1 MEGMKGMV
9 FIRFWRSPDV
19 FSSSRLR
26 LVHVYDR
33 FQARRKTLVFA
44 MSLAVVGGTTATRI
58 PWAELTEGDWIY
70 ALATRF
76 ANVDGH
82 RVHYP
87 TPPVELAR
95 LLEARTE
102 AAALR
107 HLAEAKLELGDRPGA
122 LAAMEKWAGSQGA
135 SAWAETARWAHA
147 RMELATAFK
156 AAERALPGLPDGEK
170 RALADERIRW
180 ADRFPEHA
188 DRIALRKARAELFPK
203 DPAALEDWLRTL
215 EKANRLEEADRALA
229 GTRALGPE
237 RSLLLRSDLLAD
249 HKNLR
254 GAFQVLDEAVLKPW
268 SIDFRRAFAKRV
280 NDAQPSAPA
289 AWRATLEKAYEPA
302 ALVRLAT
309 FFQGQ
314 SRGDAAVDLLRQV
327 ERRYDSSFNRDA
339 RLLVARLYRE
349 VDAVPEAFR
358 STLAAS
364 QLGSADER
372 KSDLAALARLA
383 LRAGG
388 RPLALGNYND
398 EAYRWAARVDR
409 TPGFWTGGISFLLT
423 GLDWKEALRRLES
436 DSLPDRTFATARELA
451 DELARRAPGH
461 AELPALRVAI
471 MERHVERG
479 EGRAALALLPVLETG
494 PAADDAQR
502 VALLA
507 MRQLPVPLED
517 ELRLMK
523 ARLRHL
529 AADGSQPGNRGEAS
543 GAESEEAD
551 DTEPRP
557 WARPTKGVKE
567 PSYGDLLNEC
577 LSRLEH
583 RDPSH
588 QASLGLILGE
598 LDRLPRAEGL
608 WLDLAARLEGW
619 NLDDALGPRYE
630 QALQR
635 FQGAGVWQRAA
646 RWYARRNRQAELRHL
661 ADAVARQFRGAE
673 IFSRS
678 DGAGEVRVEIPEQ
691 PTVGGRVRMV
701 AWADWVR
708 FKALERF
715 PHSSRVFQE
724 AQRLVTD
731 SRWKELDKP
740 GKVYKDAHGP
750 VVVADALMAER
761 RWAVLF
767 IDPQE
772 RERYFAQA
780 MRQGSLQQSLG
791 ALEQRADRTP
801 VENLILF
808 EGWSRLSRFERAVAA
823 ADRLAAVYPGDGP
836 LAQRV
841 LTLHRSLNGLDAA
854 HSGPAKALVA
864 RVAPALEDPVPLWTE
879 LGELE
884 EERGHPDSAMAI
896 WRTIVERE
904 PRNPARISELATLLW
919 DYGHDREAL
928 AVVEEGRKRIDRPRF
943 FAFETGVLREN
954 LKDADGAVREYLD
967 ALRPEQPAGFAAGFE
982 QDQRS
987 LRRLAQLLG
996 RERIFRT
1003 VERRVRSFKPGSS
1016 EDERTLAAF
1025 YPLATIT
1032 APAPGLSWDADVWID
1047 EMDQPSDPVGRAER
1061 ADHRGKDRPG
1071 QYDGIARIGDVLLEK
1086 AQEMAAKA
1094 TDAEFLAAT
1103 QSWSAGLIERRWGK
1117 ERALSFRNLVMART
1131 AELAP
1136 DEGARIRLEI
1146 ARARFLA
1153 DNGRAAEADAVWAAL
1168 DPRIGTIPEGS
1179 ARLRA
1184 EAERAAYLE
1193 RAKGIPAAAAEWKR
1207 LTTRYGWSLGLLEDR
1222 LAFLQRAG
1230 LGAEARKAL
1239 EEVVPRAAAGHRE
1252 VFLERLTK
1260 ESLAAAD
1267 LPTARR
1273 ALEKWLGESGLEGLR
1288 RLDAIHLLARLS
1300 YKENPGW
1307 DPFPLA
1313 KSESLKLAELERA
1326 DLWRQLARAADLE
1339 SAPALPLWIEAL
1351 NRRTEREWLSAASRS
1366 AERAGKADE
1375 LLTFFEQQHQRSPRD
1390 VRWAVAVRDIKRA
1403 FNQVEGALQAAKA
1416 AVAVRPEREILWR
1429 EAAELLVRADRVKEA
1444 ADYLEG
1450 WNRPRPAD
1458 EGVARWRGELYALA
1472 GDGERALAVER
1483 AALDA
1488 FRREAPGNREEL
1500 AERRARATV
1509 RLLEHGLPNLALRLH
1524 STAGDVLALAG
1535 SKVPADKQCE
1545 IALLTRQFPRLL
1557 GRVVGDRD
1565 FLASAASTLRTRG
1578 KPETR
1583 DEILTFLV
1591 GRVWPQGSGQP
1602 DNGAIAAWW
1611 SFVAQAGLEEQVR
1624 FALANTLVARRPGP
1638 WQVNPPLPFV
1648 EGAGAEIVVP
1658 VRAGED
1664 SQTWTFK
1671 EPDLSR
1677 LWVRDLARRDRGG
1690 DLLAFMEPR
1699 WQDLLSQ
1706 VKGARGV
1713 DASSDRLG
1721 WANWFDDPVVLLAW
1735 TRAAASRPEKPR
1747 ELGEVMGERRLWDRF
1762 WALAARKWQ
1771 APPLVAL
1778 LPQPVRNTW
1787 FAFWE
1792 PTLPADPVLVARR
1805 RKVDETTL
1813 ALGRLIQGAPGSA
1826 EDPLIVKLRGPLS
1839 VGEIIGRN
1847 SNWVWPEFALRR
1859 GAKGE
1864 LLELADDRVVGSGV
1878 DAGRLPGSLWGDRPG
1893 EAWYVLET
1901 LARYRKKDES
1911 ALYVPVD
1918 LPQRGG
1924 ETDRL
1929 LLAMRLARALGKPA
1943 AALEL
1948 DASHPAAPSDRRRLE
1963 AKVLQLVATGQKPQ
1977 AQEAWRQFLRRGQPA
1992 LTEEDYRWHSSLAE
2006 EHGLTAPVEVLD
2018 PQKPVS
2024 PAFLAF
2030 LFDRRREV
2038 AGTFHTGDPTGFR
2051 LALLNRWRNRQAE
2064 LSAGQV
2070 RTWLRELWA
2079 AGNAPLPVRGLA
2091 RLGGVWP
2098 HAADW
2103 LERSPM
2109 AERKA
2114 SLVALEEALNPAV
2127 AQPRKFPW
2135 PARSGGE
2142 ETVRL
2147 LALRLRLARGELPQ
2161 ALELVDGMLEEFRQT
2176 EALGL
2181 PVAAAELERQIGDED
2196 GSEDEAAPPPP
2207 EPSLGDPLADRLQS
2221 WLRPFRDARKAEPVE
2236 ERFRNL
2242 LRQRR
2247 QQGNLPVAAWKLSFQ
2262 ITPAAELDALVGELE
2277 KAWFRGEI
2285 AAEQLGDLGETLAAV
2300 APKEVPRWLARW
2312 PRNHGSAQTRQRAA
2326 ILAKANLTNA
2336 ASAALS
2342 EGRRRSLWRIEDEI
2356 QAFDQWR
2363 RMGAPLGTEAKS
2375 PAPWAAALPYWS
2387 GKAAVA
2393 IGDRLKGHPNDL
2405 LAARSALRNPAPLDE
2420 DTLLRAGLASGGT
2433 GLSHSDRLLIR
2444 LKASRWLLGQSWR
2457 AASAALGTASPEEYR
2472 RMLVERRMKSAD
2484 INAALSDM
2492 ARIASKEGSEPRA
2505 KQLLAMLGER
2515 RTANLKALQAE
2526 LALDSAAKPDS
2537 FRVVNGRPA
2546 AIRPRDLSWS
2556 LIAQV
2561 LKSEGVR

>member
-1 MEGMKGMV
+1 MIPMLKN
-9 FIRFWRSPDV
+9 
-19 FSSSRLR
+19 LR
-26 LVHVYDR
+26 RWAGSHRHAL
-33 FQARRKTLVFA
+33 L
-44 MSLAVVGGTTATRI
+44 LAFPLALAGTTATRI

-76 ANVDGH
+76 ATVDGH

-122 LAAMEKWAGSQGA
+122 LAAMEKWAASQGA
-135 SAWAETARWAHA
+135 SAWAETARWAHS
-147 RMELATAFK
+147 RMELAAAFR

-170 RALADERIRW
+170 RVLADERVRW
-180 ADRFPEHA
+180 ADRYPDQA

-203 DPAALEDWLRTL
+203 DPAALEDWLRAL

-229 GTRALGPE
+229 GTRALSSE
-237 RSLLLRSDLLAD
+237 RALLLRSDLLAD

-254 GAFQVLDEAVLKPW
+254 GAFQVLDEAVQKSW
-268 SIDFRRAFAKRV
+268 SIDFRRAYAKRA
-280 NDAQPSAPA
+280 NAAQPSAPG
-289 AWRATLEKAYEPA
+289 AWRAALEKAYDA
-302 ALVRLAT
+302 GALVRLAT

-314 SRGDAAVDLLRQV
+314 GRGDAALDLLRQV
-327 ERRYDSSFNRDA
+327 ERRYEMNFNRDA

-358 STLAAS
+358 STLAAA

-372 KSDLAALARLA
+372 KNDLAMLARLA

-388 RPLALGNYND
+388 RPLALGSYND

-423 GLDWKEALRRLES
+423 GLDWKEALGRLEN
-436 DSLPDRTFATARELA
+436 DSLPDRTFATARKLA
-451 DELARRAPGH
+451 DELANRGPGH

-494 PAADDAQR
+494 PAADDARR
-502 VALLA
+502 VGLLA
-507 MRQLPVPLED
+507 MRQLPVPMED

-529 AADGSQPGNRGEAS
+529 AVDGSQPGTRGEPSEAEAE
-543 GAESEEAD
+543 GADETES
-551 DTEPRP
+551 RP
-557 WARPTKGVKE
+557 WARPTKGAAE
-567 PSYGDLLNEC
+567 PNYGTLLNEC
-577 LSRLEH
+577 LARLEH

-608 WLDLAARLEGW
+608 WLDLAARLESW

-646 RWYARRNRQAELRHL
+646 RWYARRSRHVELRHL
-661 ADAVARQFRGAE
+661 ADSVARQFRGAE

-731 SRWKELDKP
+731 SRWRELDKP
-740 GKVYKDAHGP
+740 GKVYKDGQGP
-750 VVVADALMAER
+750 VVVPDALMAER

-767 IDPQE
+767 IDAQE

-780 MRQGSLQQSLG
+780 MRQGSLEQG
-791 ALEQRADRTP
+791 LEGLEKRSDRGP
-801 VENLILF
+801 VEELILF
-808 EGWSRLSRFERAVAA
+808 EGWSRLSRFERAVPA
-823 ADRLAAVYPGDGP
+823 ADRLAASYPGDGP

-841 LTLHRSLNGLDAA
+841 LSLHRSLNGLDAA
-854 HSGPAKALVA
+854 HSAPAKALVA

-884 EERGHPDSAMAI
+884 EERGQPDAAMAI
-896 WRTIVERE
+896 WRTIVVRE

-954 LKDADGAVREYLD
+954 LKDADGAVKEYLD
-967 ALRPEQPAGFAAGFE
+967 ALRPEQPAGFVVGFE

-1003 VERRVRSFKPGSS
+1003 VERRIRSLRPGSP

-1025 YPLATIT
+1025 YPMATIT
-1032 APAPGLSWDADVWID
+1032 APAPGLAWDADAWID
-1047 EMDQPSDPVGRAER
+1047 DMDQPNDPVGRADR
-1061 ADHRGKDRPG
+1061 ADRRGKDRPG

-1103 QSWSAGLIERRWGK
+1103 QSWSAGLIERRWSK
-1117 ERALSFRNLVMART
+1117 ERALSFRNLTLART

-1153 DNGRAAEADAVWAAL
+1153 ENGREREADAVWAAL

-1230 LGAEARKAL
+1230 LGGEARKAL
-1239 EEVVPRAAAGHRE
+1239 EEVIPRAAAGHRE
-1252 VFLERLTK
+1252 AFLERLTK

-1313 KSESLKLAELERA
+1313 KYESSKLAEPERA

-1366 AERAGKADE
+1366 AERAGKAEE
-1375 LLTFFEQQHQRSPRD
+1375 LLAFFEKQHQRSPRD
-1390 VRWAVAVRDIKRA
+1390 VRWAVAVRDIRRA
-1403 FNQVEGALQAAKA
+1403 FHQVEGALQAAKA

-1429 EAAELLVRADRVKEA
+1429 EAAELLVHADRIKEA

-1458 EGVARWRGELYALA
+1458 EGVARWRSGLYARA
-1472 GDGERALAVER
+1472 GDGERALAIER

-1488 FRREAPGNREEL
+1488 FRKEAPGNRDEL

-1509 RLLEHGLPNLALRLH
+1509 RLLEQGLPNLSLRLH
-1524 STAGDVLALAG
+1524 GAAGDVLVLMG
-1535 SKVPADKQCE
+1535 SKVPTDKQCE
-1545 IALLTRQFPRLL
+1545 IALLTNQFPRLL
-1557 GRVVGDRD
+1557 GRGDRD
-1565 FLASAASTLRTRG
+1565 LLAAAASILRTRG

-1583 DEILTFLV
+1583 DEILAFLV
-1591 GRVWPQGSGQP
+1591 GRLWPQGSGQP
-1602 DNGAIAAWW
+1602 DNGAIATWW
-1611 SFVAQAGLEEQVR
+1611 SFAAQAGLEEQIR

-1638 WQVNPPLPFV
+1638 WQINPPLPFV
-1648 EGAGAEIVVP
+1648 ESAGTELVVP
-1658 VRAGED
+1658 IRSGEE
-1664 SQTWTFK
+1664 SQSWTFK
-1671 EPDLSR
+1671 EPDLAR
-1677 LWVRDLARRDRGG
+1677 LWARDLARRDRGG

-1699 WQDLLSQ
+1699 WQDLLAE
-1706 VKGARGV
+1706 VKGARNV

-1721 WANWFDDPVVLLAW
+1721 WANWFDDPTVLVAW
-1735 TRAAASRPEKPR
+1735 TRAAAGRPEKAR
-1747 ELGEVMGERRLWDRF
+1747 ELGDIMSERRLWDRF

-1778 LPQPVRNTW
+1778 LPQTVRNAW

-1792 PTLPADPVLVARR
+1792 PALPADPVLVARR
-1805 RKVDETTL
+1805 RKTDDATL

-1847 SNWVWPEFALRR
+1847 ARWVWPEFALRR
-1859 GAKGE
+1859 GSKGE
-1864 LLELADDRVVGSGV
+1864 LLEQADDRMVGTGV

-1901 LARYRKKDES
+1901 LARYRNKDES

-1924 ETDRL
+1924 ETERL

-1948 DASHPAAPSDRRRLE
+1948 DASHPAAPADCRRLE
-1963 AKVLQLVATGQKPQ
+1963 AKVLQLVAVGQKPQ
-1977 AQEAWRQFLRRGQPA
+1977 AQEAWREFLRRAQPS
-1992 LTEEDYRWHSSLAE
+1992 LTEEDFRWHSALAE
-2006 EHGLTAPVEVLD
+2006 EHGLPSPLEVLD

-2030 LFDRRREV
+2030 LFDRRKEV
-2038 AGTFHTGDPTGFR
+2038 AATFHTADPTGFR
-2051 LALLNRWRNRQAE
+2051 LALLNRWRNRQPE
-2064 LSAGQV
+2064 LSADQV

-2079 AGNAPLPVRGLA
+2079 GGNAPLPVRGLA

-2103 LERSPM
+2103 LERSPV

-2114 SLVALEEALNPAV
+2114 ALAALEEALDPAV
-2127 AQPRKFPW
+2127 TQPRRFPW

-2161 ALELVDGMLEEFRQT
+2161 ALGLVDGMLDDYRQA

-2181 PVAAAELERQIGDED
+2181 PAVAAEPERPISDD
-2196 GSEDEAAPPPP
+2196 GGEGAEDEAAPPPA
-2207 EPSLGDPLADRLQS
+2207 PSLGDPLADRLQT

-2236 ERFRNL
+2236 ERFRAL

-2247 QQGNLPVAAWKLSFQ
+2247 LQGSLSIPAWKLSFQ
-2262 ITPAAELDALVGELE
+2262 IAPATEFEALVADLE

-2285 AAEQLGDLGETLAAV
+2285 AAEQLGDLGETLATV
-2300 APKEVPRWLARW
+2300 VPKEVPRWLARW
-2312 PRNHGSAQTRQRAA
+2312 PRDYGSAQSRQRAA
-2326 ILAKANLTNA
+2326 ILVKANLANA
-2336 ASAALS
+2336 ASTALA
-2342 EGRRRSLWRIEDEI
+2342 EGRRRSLWRIEDEL

-2363 RMGAPLGTEAKS
+2363 RMGAPLGVEARS

-2387 GKAAVA
+2387 GKPALSL
-2393 IGDRLKGHPNDL
+2393 GDRLKGHPNDL
-2405 LAARSALRNPAPLDE
+2405 LASRSVLRNPGPLDE
-2420 DTLLRAGLASGGT
+2420 DTLLRVGLARGGT
-2433 GLSHSDRLLIR
+2433 GLSHSDRLLLR
-2444 LKASRWLLGQSWR
+2444 LKASRWALAQSWR
-2457 AASAALGTASPEEYR
+2457 AAIAALGTTSPEEYR
-2472 RMLVERRMKSAD
+2472 RMLVDRRMKSAD
-2484 INAALSDM
+2484 INAALSDL
-2492 ARIASKEGSEPRA
+2492 ARIASKDGNEPRA
-2505 KQLLAMLGER
+2505 KQLLAMLAER
-2515 RTANLKALQAE
+2515 KAGNLKTLQVE
-2526 LALDSAAKPDS
+2526 LSKDNTAQPES